1 MKTAARELTA
11 KEIARRLSIQRRR
24 EREAKLA
31 RYDLADVWQDN
42 MATVDHLSLTVPR
55 MYREELEE

>member
-1 MKTAARELTA
+1 MKIRELTA

-24 EREAKLA
+24 EREAKQF

-42 MATVDHLSLTVPR
+42 IQTIDHLSLTVPR
-55 MYREELEE
+55 MYREDSDE